1 MKYLE
6 DERRL
11 DAPEGDA
18 AEQAAIADPAA
29 IDDDDEE
36 EEEPALPR
44 SVEVPEWD
52 ALEQAKVVHLEDE
65 YR

>member
-1 MKYLE
+1 MKYPE

-18 AEQAAIADPAA
+18 AEQATVADPAA
-29 IDDDDEE
+29 IDDAD

-44 SVEVPEWD
+44 SIEVSEWD

>member
-6 DERRL
+6 DEL
-11 DAPEGDA
+11 DLEAPEGDA
-18 AEQAAIADPAA
+18 AEQATVADPAA
-29 IDDDDEE
+29 VDDAD

-52 ALEQAKVVHLEDE
+52 ALEQTKVVHLEDE